1 MALPEGAQLRH
12 PRAFLTINDEAIPG
26 LLDVEIDSNN
36 FYAADTFRATV
47 SLGGANR
54 PWSFWTGNDEMRVR
68 VSVELD
74 GEGPKTLFIGLVDNV
89 VSDPVN
95 NLISIDGRDLT
106 AALID
111 NRTTEKWMNFRSHR
125 VVEVLAKKH
134 GLKAVTTQSKNRVGS
149 FFGDEDASIKSTATQ
164 WDLISYLAQQEGRR
178 LFVEGDTLYWVDP
191 KDVPQRPY
199 PLVWSGYPAT
209 IATSRAQ
216 VTELRF
222 ERNLTLAG
230 DVEVVVQ
237 SYNAEDGETFTKK
250 AKVRHRRRNGRG
262 RRRGETQ
269 TFVRTIPNLTPE
281 RAQQRAQSLLREISQ
296 HEVRLFFS
304 APADNDLSPTSVVRV
319 SGTGTDYDQDYYPD
333 SIVRV
338 WSWDQGYVMRVRAKN
353 SLPVDEV
360 LL

>member
-12 PRAFLTINDEAIPG
+12 PRATLYVNDEPMPG
-26 LLDVEIDSNN
+26 LLDVEVDANN
-36 FYAADTFRATV
+36 FYAANTFRATLA
-47 SLGGANR
+47 LGGTGK
-54 PWSFWTGNDEMRVR
+54 PWSFWASNDEMRVR
-68 VSVELD
+68 VQVAID
-74 GEGPKTLFIGLVDNV
+74 GEAPATIFVGLVDNV
-89 VSDPVN
+89 TTDPVAM
-95 NLISIDGRDLT
+95 LVCIDGRDLT
-106 AALID
+106 GALID

-178 LFVEGDTLYWVDP
+178 LFIQGDTLYWVDE
-191 KDVPQRPY
+191 KDVPMRPY
-199 PLVWSGYPAT
+199 PLVWTGAPAT
-209 IATSRAQ
+209 PSTSRAR
-216 VTELRF
+216 VTQLRF

-237 SYNAEDGETFTKK
+237 SYDADTGDAFKKK
-250 AKVRHRRRNGRG
+250 AKVKHRKRGGKGRQ
-262 RRRGETQ
+262 RSETQ

-281 RAQQRAQSLLREISQ
+281 RAQQRAQALLRDISQ

-304 APADNDLSPTSVVRV
+304 APADNDLNETSIIKV

-333 SIVRV
+333 SILRC

-353 SLPVDEV
+353 HLPVDEV
-360 LL
+360 TV